1 MIVGMILSRPC
12 PGSSRQEAFRKTSS
26 MVRSP
31 DTKKR
36 LTRNITSTD
45 GFLKM
50 LLIERKRGL
59 NAKKNQVLS
68 GVRPTTAHPQSE
80 RKKLSLDRPIRV
92 GLDLVKMFE
101 NPWSSRPKRMGRL
114 STLSQEGKIALRIRA
129 LREFHRTIVE
139 TTAAHQINLEKGLAT
154 RKVVQTLETMINE
167 ATTINKATEIGGATA
182 SNRATVIDR
191 ATMIDRAT
199 ASNRTTV
206 IDRATM
212 IRATAINRATVVDR
226 AIMIRATMLNK
237 AVTGP
242 LGANKP

>member
-1 MIVGMILSRPC
+1 M
-12 PGSSRQEAFRKTSS
+12 
-26 MVRSP
+26 
-31 DTKKR
+31 
-36 LTRNITSTD
+36 
-45 GFLKM
+45 
-50 LLIERKRGL
+50 
-59 NAKKNQVLS
+59 
-68 GVRPTTAHPQSE
+68 RPTTAHPQSE

-114 STLSQEGKIALRIRA
+114 LTLSQEGKIALRIRA
-129 LREFHRTIVE
+129 FREFHRTIVE
-139 TTAAHQINLEKGLAT
+139 TTADHQINLEKGLAT

-167 ATTINKATEIGGATA
+167 ATTINEATAIGRATVIDRATMIDMATA

-191 ATMIDRAT
+191 VTMIDRAT
-199 ASNRTTV
+199 ASNRATV